1 MTKIIALKA
10 FAVRDPSTGELQ
22 SVGCGEIVSIDDTL
36 AEAMIGAGNA
46 AAYTLITPT
55 GNIEIKE
62 NTEEGETV
70 DVSAHAT
77 ATVAV
82 PMLGGGK

>member
-1 MTKIIALKA
+1 MTKIIALKP
-10 FAVRDPSTGELQ
+10 FAVRDSSTGELQ

-36 AEAMIGAGNA
+36 AGAMISAGNA
-46 AAYTLITPT
+46 AAYTLITPE
-55 GNIEIKE
+55 GNIEITA

-70 DVSAHAT
+70 DVSAYAT

-82 PMLGGGK
+82 SVPTGGK